1 MELLLSN
8 IPPVRFSK
16 RNTSSCFEDLLQ
28 DAEGIRIASGYI
40 SEDALAE
47 LKKIVEVNK
56 KSFLEL
62 VIGMHGFEGFK
73 QSQFDAARYLDEYLR
88 SSKIGSVRVVNAFK
102 FHGKMYSFLKKQT
115 AFAGIIGSSNL
126 SSVLDNQN
134 HYEADLFINEA
145 VIANE
150 IDNFII
156 QLSRDASVPIEGY
169 EPKIIEGAN
178 TLLEGHEGVEKP
190 SREELEVVFLDRTPV
205 SFKIPIKGAE
215 EAPHS
220 NLNVFFGRGRE
231 NKRGFVKPR
240 HWYEVELIVSSE
252 ITSQSGYPK
261 AGYPGKESI
270 ITVYTDDGWKFR
282 CKISGDYSKNFRSAD
297 DLKILGR
304 WIKGRLENN
313 GALKVGE
320 PVTAE
325 TLRHYGRDNFELI
338 ATSNPAVWI
347 LDFGRVNGNPL

>member
-1 MELLLSN
+1 MELLFSN

-16 RNTSSCFEDLLQ
+16 RNTISCFEDLLE
-28 DAEGIRIASGYI
+28 DADGIRIASGYI
-40 SEDALAE
+40 SADALAE

-62 VIGMHGFEGFK
+62 VIGMHGFEGFT

-88 SSKIGSVRVVNAFK
+88 SNKIGVVKVANAFK
-102 FHGKMYSFLKKQT
+102 FHGKVYSFLKKQT

-134 HYEADLFINEA
+134 HYEADLIINEA
-145 VIANE
+145 GLVNE
-150 IDNFII
+150 IDRFIM
-156 QLSRDASVPIEGY
+156 QLSRDASVPVEGFK
-169 EPKIIEGAN
+169 PKIIEGTN
-178 TLLEGHEGVEKP
+178 TLLDGHEGVEKP
-190 SREELEVVFLDRTPV
+190 SREDLEIVFHDRTQV

-215 EAPHS
+215 DAPHS
-220 NLNVFFGRGRE
+220 NLNAFFGKGRE
-231 NKRGFVKPR
+231 NRKGFVKPR

-252 ITSQSGYPK
+252 ITSQPGYPK
-261 AGYPGKESI
+261 AGYPDKESI

-304 WIKGRLENN
+304 WIKGRLENT
-313 GALKVGE
+313 GALKVGD
-320 PVTAE
+320 PVTVE
-325 TLRHYGRDNFELI
+325 TLKRYGRDNFELI
-338 ATSNPAVWI
+338 ATLDPSVWI
-347 LDFGRVNGNPL
+347 LDFGRVDGNPL

>member
-1 MELLLSN
+1 MEFLLSN

-16 RNTSSCFEDLLQ
+16 RNTISCFEDLLQ

-40 SEDALAE
+40 SADALAE
-47 LKKIVEVNK
+47 LKKIVEINK

-62 VIGMHGFEGFK
+62 VIGMHGFEGFTR
-73 QSQFDAARYLDEYLR
+73 SQFDAAIYLDEYLR
-88 SSKIGSVRVVNAFK
+88 GNKIGSVRVVNAFK
-102 FHGKMYSFLKKQT
+102 FHGKVYSFLKQQT
-115 AFAGIIGSSNL
+115 AFAGIVGSSNL

-145 VIANE
+145 GMVNE
-150 IDNFII
+150 INNFII
-156 QLSRDASVPIEGY
+156 QLSRDASVPIDGY
-169 EPKIIEGAN
+169 EPKIIEGEN

-190 SREELEVVFLDRTPV
+190 SKDDLQAVLLDRTAV
-205 SFKIPIKGAE
+205 VFKIPIKGSE
-215 EAPHS
+215 EAPQS
-220 NLNVFFGRGRE
+220 NLNAFFGKGRE
-231 NKRGFVKPR
+231 NRKGFVKPR
-240 HWYEVELIVSSE
+240 HWYEVELIVSND
-252 ITSQSGYPK
+252 ITSQPGYPK

-270 ITVYTDDGWKFR
+270 ITVYTDDGWKFK

-313 GALKVGE
+313 GALKVGD

-325 TLRHYGRDNFELI
+325 TLRRYGRDNFELI

-347 LDFGRVNGNPL
+347 LDFGRVNGN

>member
-1 MELLLSN
+1 MEFLLSN

-16 RNTSSCFEDLLQ
+16 RSTISCFEDLLQ

-40 SEDALAE
+40 SADALAE

-62 VIGMHGFEGFK
+62 VIGMHGFEGFTR
-73 QSQFDAARYLDEYLR
+73 SQFDAAIYLDEYLR
-88 SSKIGSVRVVNAFK
+88 GNKIGSVRVVNAFK
-102 FHGKMYSFLKKQT
+102 FHGKVYSFLKQQT

-145 VIANE
+145 GMVNE
-150 IDNFII
+150 INNFII
-156 QLSRDASVPIEGY
+156 QLSRDASVPIDGY
-169 EPKIIEGAN
+169 EPKIVEGKN

-190 SREELEVVFLDRTPV
+190 SKEDLQAVLLDRKSV

-220 NLNVFFGRGRE
+220 NLNAFFGKGRE
-231 NKRGFVKPR
+231 NKKGFVKPR
-240 HWYEVELIVSSE
+240 HWYEVELIVSSD
-252 ITSQSGYPK
+252 ITSQPGYPK
-261 AGYPGKESI
+261 AGYPEKESI
-270 ITVYTDDGWKFR
+270 ITVYTDDGWKFK

-325 TLRHYGRDNFELI
+325 TLRRYGRDNFELI

-347 LDFGRVNGNPL
+347 LDFGRVNGNQL

>member
-1 MELLLSN
+1 MEFLLSN

-16 RNTSSCFEDLLQ
+16 RNSISCFEDLLE

-40 SEDALAE
+40 SADALAE

-56 KSFLEL
+56 KAYLEL
-62 VIGMHGFEGFK
+62 VIGMHGFEGFT
-73 QSQFDAARYLDEYLR
+73 QSQFDAAKYLDEYLR
-88 SSKIGSVRVVNAFK
+88 GNKLGGVKVVNAFK
-102 FHGKMYSFLKKQT
+102 FHGKVYSFLKKQT

-134 HYEADLFINEA
+134 HYETDLFINEA
-145 VIANE
+145 GIAAE
-150 IDNFII
+150 INNFII
-156 QLSRDASVPIEGY
+156 QLSRDASVSLEGY
-169 EPKIIEGAN
+169 VPKIIEGAN
-178 TLLEGHEGVEKP
+178 TLLDGHEGVEKLP
-190 SREELEVVFLDRTPV
+190 WDELECILQSKTSV

-215 EAPHS
+215 EAPQS
-220 NLNVFFGRGRE
+220 NLNVFFGKGRE
-231 NKRGFVKPR
+231 NRKGFVKPR
-240 HWYEVELIVSSE
+240 HWYEVELIVPSD
-252 ITSQSGYPK
+252 ITSQPGYPK
-261 AGYPGKESI
+261 AGYPEKESI
-270 ITVYTDDGWKFR
+270 ITVYTDDGWKFK

-325 TLRHYGRDNFELI
+325 TLRRYGRDNFELI
-338 ATSNPAVWI
+338 GTSNPAVWI
-347 LDFGRVNGNPL
+347 IDFGRENGNPL

>member
-1 MELLLSN
+1 MEFLLSN

-16 RNTSSCFEDLLQ
+16 RNTISCFEDLLQ

-40 SEDALAE
+40 SADALAE

-62 VIGMHGFEGFK
+62 VIGMHGFEGFTR
-73 QSQFDAARYLDEYLR
+73 SQFDAARYLDEYLR
-88 SSKIGSVRVVNAFK
+88 DNKIGGVRVVNAFK
-102 FHGKMYSFLKKQT
+102 FHGKVYSFLKKQT
-115 AFAGIIGSSNL
+115 AFAGMIGSSNL

-134 HYEADLFINEA
+134 HYEADLFINETGI
-145 VIANE
+145 VTE

-156 QLSRDASVPIEGY
+156 QLSRDASVSIDGFV
-169 EPKIIEGAN
+169 PKIIEGEN

-190 SREELEVVFLDRTPV
+190 SKEDLQAVLLDRKPV

-220 NLNVFFGRGRE
+220 NLNVFFGKGRE
-231 NKRGFVKPR
+231 NKKGFVKPR
-240 HWYEVELIVSSE
+240 HWYEVELIVSSD
-252 ITSQSGYPK
+252 ITSQPGYPK
-261 AGYPGKESI
+261 AGYPDKESI
-270 ITVYTDDGWKFR
+270 ITVYTDDGWKFK

-320 PVTAE
+320 PVTAD
-325 TLRHYGRDNFELI
+325 TLRRYGRDNFDLI
-338 ATSNPAVWI
+338 ATSKPDVWI
-347 LDFGRVNGNPL
+347 LDFRRGNGDSH

>member
-1 MELLLSN
+1 MEFLLSN

-16 RNTSSCFEDLLQ
+16 RNTISCFEDLLQ

-40 SEDALAE
+40 SADALAE

-62 VIGMHGFEGFK
+62 VIGMHGFEGFTR
-73 QSQFDAARYLDEYLR
+73 SQFDAARYLDEYLR
-88 SSKIGSVRVVNAFK
+88 GNKIGGVKVVNAFK
-102 FHGKMYSFLKKQT
+102 FHGKVYSFLKQQT
-115 AFAGIIGSSNL
+115 AFAGMIGSSNL

-134 HYEADLFINEA
+134 HYETDLFVNA
-145 VIANE
+145 AGMVNE
-150 IDNFII
+150 INSFII
-156 QLSRDASVPIEGY
+156 QLSKDASVPIEGY
-169 EPKIIEGAN
+169 EPKIIEGEN

-190 SREELEVVFLDRTPV
+190 SKEDLQAVLLDRTSV

-220 NLNVFFGRGRE
+220 NLNVFFGKGRE
-231 NKRGFVKPR
+231 NRKGFVKPR
-240 HWYEVELIVSSE
+240 HWYEVELIVSSG
-252 ITSQSGYPK
+252 ITSQQGYPK
-261 AGYPGKESI
+261 AGYPEKESI
-270 ITVYTDDGWKFR
+270 ITVYTDDGWKFK

-304 WIKGRLENN
+304 WITGRLENN

-325 TLRHYGRDNFELI
+325 TLRRYGRDNFELI
-338 ATSNPAVWI
+338 ATSNPVVWI
-347 LDFGRVNGNPL
+347 LDFGRINGNPL